1 MNLEII
7 ADFLNLPP
15 ITYSFFFFNLWSI
28 IHFASGGLVFF
39 LVNKFKIKTDL
50 KFFIFFLLLGAYE
63 LFELFIISLGIPM
76 FRTELIIDIVY
87 DLIYGFLGGLVVY
100 YLIKK

>member
-63 LFELFIISLGIPM
+63 IFELSIISIGIPM
-76 FRTELIIDIVY
+76 FRPELIMDIVY